1 MNRTMKKSLAI
12 LSLSAMMTTGAAF
25 AATNE
30 TVHTTTIMPVTT
42 QAAPTAISVQVNE
55 GALSEKGY
63 LKAAATEPM
72 LPLRAVTESLGFKL
86 NWNQETLSV
95 DLLKGSVFTTVK
107 TGEDRYA
114 INKMF
119 TTLGTAPEL
128 VDNKLYVPA
137 SFVSKV
143 LHGSV
148 TTEGASVSIAMKKDI
163 KKVQTTG
170 VITSIRPVD
179 DYTAIQI
186 QGIGTEGMILN
197 VNKDT
202 EYQMLDGTKLS
213 LSDLHVGLTVT
224 AEHSMAATLSL
235 PPQTSTSKITVLDTK
250 REANSLGTAG
260 VVEEVRG
267 DDKGNMS
274 LLVKG
279 TGLTETSPSEVVLQ
293 ISDKTAIVDKNGDK
307 VEKAALVKG
316 ANVIGFYGPAL
327 TKSLPP
333 IGQAWKI
340 VVSAKQE

>member
-1 MNRTMKKSLAI
+1 MQS
-12 LSLSAMMTTGAAF
+12 TG
-25 AATNE
+25 
-30 TVHTTTIMPVTT
+30 I
-42 QAAPTAISVQVNE
+42 
-55 GALSEKGY
+55 
-63 LKAAATEPM
+63 
-72 LPLRAVTESLGFKL
+72 
-86 NWNQETLSV
+86 
-95 DLLKGSVFTTVK
+95 
-107 TGEDRYA
+107 
-114 INKMF
+114 
-119 TTLGTAPEL
+119 
-128 VDNKLYVPA
+128 
-137 SFVSKV
+137 
-143 LHGSV
+143 
-148 TTEGASVSIAMKKDI
+148 
-163 KKVQTTG
+163 
-170 VITSIRPVD
+170 ITSIRPIG

-186 QGIGTEGMILN
+186 QGIGTEGMVLN

-250 REANSLGTAG
+250 RETNSLGTAG

-316 ANVIGFYGPAL
+316 ANVMDFMD
-327 TKSLPP
+327 
-333 IGQAWKI
+333 QH
-340 VVSAKQE
+340 

>member
-12 LSLSAMMTTGAAF
+12 LSLSTMMTTGAAF

-42 QAAPTAISVQVNE
+42 QATPTAISVQVNE

-86 NWNQETLSV
+86 TWNQETLSV

-148 TTEGASVSIAMKKDI
+148 TTKGASVSIAMKKDV

-224 AEHSMAATLSL
+224 AEHSMATTLSL

>member
-12 LSLSAMMTTGAAF
+12 LSLSAMMTTGAAY

-30 TVHTTTIMPVTT
+30 TVHTNTIMPVTT

-55 GALSEKGY
+55 GVLSEKGY

-72 LPLRAVTESLGFKL
+72 LPLRAVTESLVFKL
-86 NWNQETLSV
+86 NWKQETLS
-95 DLLKGSVFTTVK
+95 
-107 TGEDRYA
+107 A
-114 INKMF
+114 
-119 TTLGTAPEL
+119 EL
-128 VDNKLYVPA
+128 VDNKLYVPT

-148 TTEGASVSIAMKKDI
+148 TTEGASVSIAMKKDV

-333 IGQAWKI
+333 TGQAWKI